1 MTASETPEVTPP
13 PPIDG
18 PGPLEGLRA
27 VEVGDFGEV
36 AGKLLAD
43 AGVEVVRVEPRT
55 GARSRHSG
63 PFVGDEPGV
72 DRSLS
77 FAARNTS
84 KRSVT
89 LDLATEAGADLFRR
103 LVGRADIVID
113 SVGVDVLAGLGVG
126 YDSFEDAPGL
136 LWCSLTPFG
145 LTGPWRGWPWLDLVS
160 LALGGPMMSTG
171 YDDHDVPP
179 IRADGEHSVA
189 ISNEYAV
196 TGILAALHMRGGDGP
211 AAGRG
216 QLLDVSAHEAISAT
230 TEGSFPNWEYLRRIV
245 GRQTGRHAAAIMT
258 APWQYQC
265 ADGEYILLMGGGI
278 PRDQRI
284 LAALLAWM
292 DEHDAAEDLHDPQ
305 YVEVLYRDPTLRPE
319 ARRHVAEVIGRF
331 VQQLPAEE
339 VYRRGQSLHLPWGRV
354 RRPEQNL
361 DDPHWTERGFW
372 WEGEVPGHD
381 EPVRYPGA
389 PYRFTK
395 SPVRMR
401 RRPPLLGEHNT
412 EVFAGELGLTTEE
425 LTALAREDVI

>member
-1 MTASETPEVTPP
+1 
-13 PPIDG
+13 
-18 PGPLEGLRA
+18 
-27 VEVGDFGEV
+27 
-36 AGKLLAD
+36 
-43 AGVEVVRVEPRT
+43 
-55 GARSRHSG
+55 
-63 PFVGDEPGV
+63 
-72 DRSLS
+72 
-77 FAARNTS
+77 
-84 KRSVT
+84 
-89 LDLATEAGADLFRR
+89 
-103 LVGRADIVID
+103 
-113 SVGVDVLAGLGVG
+113 
-126 YDSFEDAPGL
+126 
-136 LWCSLTPFG
+136 
-145 LTGPWRGWPWLDLVS
+145 
-160 LALGGPMMSTG
+160 
-171 YDDHDVPP
+171 
-179 IRADGEHSVA
+179 
-189 ISNEYAV
+189 
-196 TGILAALHMRGGDGP
+196 
-211 AAGRG
+211 
-216 QLLDVSAHEAISAT
+216 
-230 TEGSFPNWEYLRRIV
+230 
-245 GRQTGRHAAAIMT
+245 MT

-284 LAALLAWM
+284 LDALLAWM

-319 ARRHVAEVIGRF
+319 ARRHVAGVIGRF

-401 RRPPLLGEHNT
+401 RRPPLLAEHNT

-425 LTALAREDVI
+425 LTALARADVI

>member
-1 MTASETPEVTPP
+1 MTSGVPSSPP
-13 PPIDG
+13 

-27 VEVGDFGEV
+27 VEIGDYGEV

-43 AGVEVVRVEPRT
+43 AGVEVVRVEPPE
-55 GARSRHSG
+55 GARSRHTG

-103 LVGRADIVID
+103 LVRDADVVID
-113 SVGVDVLAGLGVG
+113 SSGVDVLDGLGVG
-126 YDSFEDAPGL
+126 SATFEEAPGL
-136 LWCSLTPFG
+136 VWCSLTPFG
-145 LTGPWRGWPWLDLVS
+145 LSGPWRDWPWVDLVS

-171 YDDHDVPP
+171 YDDHTLPP
-179 IRADGEHSVA
+179 IRPDGEHSVA

-196 TGILAALHMRGGDGP
+196 TAILAALHMRDAGSAGNG
-211 AAGRG
+211 ANGSGRG
-216 QLLDVSAHEAISAT
+216 QHLDVSAHEAISVT

-258 APWQYQC
+258 APWQYEC
-265 ADGEYILLMGGGI
+265 ADGEYILLMGGGV

-284 LAALLAWM
+284 LERLLEWM
-292 DEHDAAEDLHDPQ
+292 DEYDAAEDLHDPQ
-305 YVEVLYRDPTLRPE
+305 YVEVLYRDPTLRPD

-331 VQQLPAEE
+331 VQRLPAEE

-361 DDPHWTERGFW
+361 DDPHWSEREFW
-372 WEGEVPGHD
+372 WDGEVPGHD
-381 EPVRYPGA
+381 GPVRYPGA

-395 SPVRMR
+395 SPVRLR
-401 RRPPLLGEHNT
+401 RRPPLLGEHNH
-412 EVFAGELGLTTEE
+412 EVLGGELGVSTEE
-425 LTALAREDVI
+425 LATLAREGVI